1 MGDYSSL
8 YKYEKFEIIG
18 DELVPLGIFSVDGN
32 GTMPIV
38 VKDDCDPQCGC
49 PQPIYQW
56 IQTEDTIC
64 VYVPPTPLSA
74 KFRLTLSDSTT
85 VSAECDSTSA
95 ITSGEVSSQYSGTVV
110 SAEIGNCVTSIG
122 DRAFNRCTGLTN
134 CTIGSG
140 VTSIGSTAF
149 SECYYLENIV
159 IPNSVTNI
167 GDWAFSHCVS
177 LSDITI
183 LDSVTSIGSYA
194 FDTCERA
201 TGITI
206 GNGIATIGYASF
218 LSCRSATTLTIGNNV
233 TSIGDYA
240 FNNCEALTSITIPN
254 SVTTIGEKAF
264 NACLYTTSLTIGS
277 GVTSIGEGAFG
288 NCPGFTS
295 ITILATTPPTL
306 AYEYEFFDS
315 NCPIY
320 VPCESVSAYQAATN
334 WSTYSSRIEGIPPC
348 GQPTPSG
355 NKFTLTLSDSSTVTA
370 ECDSTSAVTSGE
382 VATQYSGSVV
392 SAVIGDCVTSIGR
405 NAFRQCGSLTSVTIP
420 NNVTNIDRNAFY
432 ICTGLTSISVPHSV
446 TTIGNYAFERCTSTT
461 SCTIGSGVTS
471 IGDAA
476 FSGCTSLT
484 SVTCLAT
491 TPPTLTTQTTYYRTF
506 ENTNDCPIYVPAQSV
521 NAYKSDSRWST
532 YASRIQPIT

>member
-8 YKYEKFEIIG
+8 YKYEKYEVFG
-18 DELVPLGIFSVDGN
+18 DEIVPLGIFSVDGD
-32 GTMPIV
+32 GTMPVV
-38 VKDDCDPQCGC
+38 VKYDCDQECGC
-49 PQPIYQW
+49 QEPIYRW

-64 VYVPPTPLSA
+64 VYVPPTPVSA

-95 ITSGEVSSQYSGTVV
+95 ITSGEVATQYSGTVV

-206 GNGIATIGYASF
+206 GNGITTIGYASF
-218 LSCRSATTLTIGNNV
+218 LNCISATTLTIGNNV
-233 TSIGDYA
+233 TSIGVSA
-240 FNNCEALTSITIPN
+240 FQNCEALTSITIPN
-254 SVTTIGEKAF
+254 SVTTIGEDAF
-264 NACLYTTSLTIGS
+264 NACLYATSLTIGS
-277 GVTSIGEGAFG
+277 GVTYIGEDAFS
-288 NCPGFTS
+288 NCGRLQS
-295 ITILATTPPTL
+295 ITINAATPPTL
-306 AYEYEFFDS
+306 VYKYEFYDT

-320 VPCESVSAYQAATN
+320 VP
-334 WSTYSSRIEGIPPC
+334 
-348 GQPTPSG
+348 SG
-355 NKFTLTLSDSSTVTA
+355 
-370 ECDSTSAVTSGE
+370 
-382 VATQYSGSVV
+382 
-392 SAVIGDCVTSIGR
+392 
-405 NAFRQCGSLTSVTIP
+405 
-420 NNVTNIDRNAFY
+420 
-432 ICTGLTSISVPHSV
+432 
-446 TTIGNYAFERCTSTT
+446 
-461 SCTIGSGVTS
+461 
-471 IGDAA
+471 
-476 FSGCTSLT
+476 
-484 SVTCLAT
+484 
-491 TPPTLTTQTTYYRTF
+491 
-506 ENTNDCPIYVPAQSV
+506 SV
-521 NAYKSDSRWST
+521 NAYKTATNWSE
-532 YASRIQPIT
+532 YASRIQAIP